1 MPSAYDL
8 YTFYLEA
15 AHLRGKSV
23 VVHISAVTV
32 EEVYNP
38 RIKRNEKRLVCR
50 FHGKKL
56 ALCLNKSQAGALI
69 ELTGADD
76 YTRWIGHSVMLTPAM
91 IDRERM
97 TITITAPAAAAAAQ
111 PGPAQPA
118 AATAQVD
125 GDESAAAADGEDDPV
140 TAGDFPDHEEA

>member
-15 AHLRGKSV
+15 AHLRGKSA
-23 VVHISAVTV
+23 VVHISAVNV

-56 ALCLNKSQAGALI
+56 ALCLNKSQCGALI
-69 ELTGADD
+69 DITGTDD
-76 YTRWIGHSVMLTPAM
+76 YTRWIGHSIMLTPAT

-97 TITITAPAAAAAAQ
+97 TITITAPAAAAAQ
-111 PGPAQPA
+111 PGPAPAQPA
-118 AATAQVD
+118 DADAQ
-125 GDESAAAADGEDDPV
+125 ADANAEEDADDDPV
-140 TAGDFPDHEEA
+140 TAGDFPDREA

>member
-32 EEVYNP
+32 EEVFNP

-69 ELTGADD
+69 DITGTDD

-97 TITITAPAAAAAAQ
+97 TITITAPAAAVAAPAAQ
-111 PGPAQPA
+111 PGPAPAQPGDA
-118 AATAQVD
+118 DAQVD
-125 GDESAAAADGEDDPV
+125 VDAEDPV
-140 TAGDFPDHEEA
+140 TSGDFQDHEEA